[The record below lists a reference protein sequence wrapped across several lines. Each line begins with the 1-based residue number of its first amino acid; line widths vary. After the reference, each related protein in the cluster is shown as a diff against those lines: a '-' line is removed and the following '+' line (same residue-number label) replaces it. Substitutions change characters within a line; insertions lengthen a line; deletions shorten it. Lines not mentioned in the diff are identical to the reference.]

1 MPTPG
6 AIPHIAG
13 LIVAAK
19 IICRIY
25 TKYGEK
31 IIPFLDTA
39 EAAALA
45 ALGAACSEFLA
56 TLPINDG

>member
-1 MPTPG
+1 MSTT
-6 AIPHIAG
+6 IPHLAG

-25 TKYGEK
+25 SKFGEK
-31 IIPFLDTA
+31 IAASLDTP
-39 EAAALA
+39 EALALA

-56 TLPINDG
+56 TLPIDDA